1 MTTVSRDWGRA
12 ELNPRE
18 WLDSAA
24 PRDERCTEWIWTD
37 LTRPENDES
46 WASLAEID
54 PPTVAD

>member
-1 MTTVSRDWGRA
+1 MTTVSRECGRA

-18 WLDSAA
+18 RLDSPALWMNAA
-24 PRDERCTEWIWTD
+24 LEYLTD

-54 PPTVAD
+54 PLQPL